1 MTIQELQSRIT
12 SNDIPHILIF
22 TGEEI
27 EVQNIYI
34 KELVRRSQTLI
45 QRVDSVDSILDRL
58 KRKSFLNRNL
68 CVVVRDDKSFTQDEK
83 LQSVIAELIEDNIL
97 ILLYTNLDKR
107 TKFYKKYKE
116 DIIEFNP
123 LSEQLLTKYIQRDTG
138 LTKHSCAK
146 LIDMCESSYGRI
158 LLEIDKI
165 KHYLQ
170 AVDPTGDD
178 LSWDRGFEILVDD
191 GLIYQPPKDAIF
203 DFVNAV
209 LRRKPALAFELL
221 QESYDCGEATMV
233 LLSVLYTNVKQL
245 LQVQSCESSNV
256 EKSTGLTSWQIKCVS
271 EYKNKYSTGE
281 LVQFLRLIQFA
292 ESGIKQGIIEDMDA
306 VKYILVKIM

>member
-68 CVVVRDDKSFTQDEK
+68 CVVVRDDKSFMQDEK

-178 LSWDRGFEILVDD
+178 LSWDMGFEILVDD

-256 EKSTGLTSWQIKCVS
+256 EKSTGLTSWQIKCIS